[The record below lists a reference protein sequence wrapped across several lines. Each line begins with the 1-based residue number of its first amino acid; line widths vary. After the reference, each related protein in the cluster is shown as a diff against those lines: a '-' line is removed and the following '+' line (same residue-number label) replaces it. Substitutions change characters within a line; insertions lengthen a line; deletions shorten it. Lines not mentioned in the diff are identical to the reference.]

1 MVYFLLYRKFL
12 EDGRA
17 KKVWKYQPFFSKWVS
32 RHSTFLCGSVS
43 MNIYYVMIMYAVA
56 LIVFAIIHKIGKNKK
71 PVRRGLLSL
80 ITGFLCLVAVN
91 LASVFTG
98 VYLPYSMFTIAV
110 STIGGIPGVTA
121 LLTLNLFF

>member
-1 MVYFLLYRKFL
+1 MVY
-12 EDGRA
+12 
-17 KKVWKYQPFFSKWVS
+17 
-32 RHSTFLCGSVS
+32 FLCGSVNV
-43 MNIYYVMIMYAVA
+43 NIYYVILMYVVA

-71 PVRRGLLSL
+71 PVRRGLLSM
-80 ITGFLCLVAVN
+80 ITGFLCLIAVN

-110 STIGGIPGVTA
+110 STIGGIPGITA